1 MKKLNSLLSF
11 LFLLLSVLF
20 LSSCIPIS
28 SNTDNTPETTTN
40 SGTENDNE
48 SKIQFEISYK
58 NVASWINSIGTMRIQ
73 VIAEI
78 TNTGNTPIYLSSSSY
93 DLEDS
98 NGQIISSKQYI
109 STYPNVI
116 KAGEKGYLYDETSLD
131 NIVYGQINVVPR
143 ISTKKATV
151 PCIRYEASE
160 ISISD
165 TPYYGPKIVGRITN
179 STDKDEDGLIY
190 VVAILYNNSN
200 IPIGVL
206 TDVISD
212 DFPKGTKIGFEA
224 TSLSLPDSITS
235 TSIASYKIYA
245 YPVQFQF

>member
-20 LSSCIPIS
+20 LSSCIPLS
-28 SNTDNTPETTTN
+28 GNTNKTTD
-40 SGTENDNE
+40 SDTENE
-48 SKIQFEISYK
+48 SEIQYEISYK

-78 TNTGNTPIYLSSSSY
+78 TNTGTTPIYLSSSSY

-206 TDVISD
+206 TDVITD